1 MGAELQAFG
10 MMPLKSKRS
19 PAEGEF
25 LFEIDEQP
33 TEECLT
39 ALGGIPLFV
48 RTARSLDVPGSV
60 KRNLALKQRDR
71 GFDEATY
78 IESFLVL
85 NAAGGD
91 CLEDFDC
98 LREDR
103 GLAEMLGHEV
113 PSPEAARKF
122 LYHFHDPEKIEQAQ
136 RELPVGEVSYVPE
149 ESMALRGLT
158 QVNQEVVRELA
169 RRCAGERMATIDMDA
184 TVIESWKREAKATYE
199 GGSGYQPMVAL
210 WAEMDVVVAEEFRDG
225 NVPALKDPLR
235 VAQQALVALPETIR
249 ERYFRGDSACDE
261 EALLSWL
268 RDEKRPHGPQGF
280 IGFAVSARM
289 NPVLRK
295 EIESTAAEK
304 WQPYSEDSEAV
315 KECAQVDYFPE
326 ETPANRYREPLRT
339 IAIRI
344 RKKQQQLFVDGSE
357 VKYFAVRT
365 NLWDWKPKRLLE
377 WHREKAG
384 TIEAVHEVLKNELTA
399 GVLPCGRYGANAAWF
414 RLAVITYNVLTAM
427 KRLVL
432 PADLRTARPKR
443 LRFLIFQQPGKLI
456 HHARQMILRLARTWN
471 RFSNWKHAM
480 EVLALPAPA

>member
-1 MGAELQAFG
+1 MQIFWVMA
-10 MMPLKSKRS
+10 LKSRSKRS

-25 LFEIDEQP
+25 LFEIDEEP
-33 TEECLT
+33 TDECLT

-60 KRNLALKQRDR
+60 KRNLALKERDR

-78 IESFLVL
+78 VESFLVL

-103 GLAEMLGHEV
+103 GLAEMLGHAV
-113 PSPEAARKF
+113 PSPAAARKF
-122 LYHFHDPEKIEQAQ
+122 LYQFHDGQKIEQAQ
-136 RELPVGEVSYVPE
+136 RELEEGEVSYVPE
-149 ESMALRGLT
+149 ESAALRGLA
-158 QVNQEVVRELA
+158 QVNQDVVRELA
-169 RRCAGERMATIDMDA
+169 RRCAGERIATIDMDA
-184 TVIESWKREAKATYE
+184 TVIESWKREAKPTYE

-210 WAEMDVVVAEEFRDG
+210 WAEMNLVVAEEFRDG

-235 VAQQALVALPETIR
+235 VAWRAYAGLPDTIR

-261 EALLSWL
+261 EQLLTWL
-268 RDEKRPHGPQGF
+268 RDEKRPNGAEGF

-289 NPVLRK
+289 NPALRE
-295 EIESTAAEK
+295 EIESVPAGK
-304 WQPYSEDSEAV
+304 WEPYSEDSEVV

-326 ETPANRYREPLRT
+326 ETEANRFREPLRT

-344 RKKQQQLFVDGSE
+344 RKKQQRLFADGSG
-357 VKYFAVRT
+357 VKHFAVRT
-365 NLWDWKPKRLLE
+365 NLWDWKAKRLLE

-384 TIEAVHEVLKNELTA
+384 TIEAVHDVVKNELA
-399 GVLPCGRYGANAAWF
+399 GGVLPCGRYGANAAWF

-432 PADLRTARPKR
+432 PPELQTARPKR

-456 HHARQMILRLARTWN
+456 HHARQTILRLARTWN
-471 RFSNWKHAM
+471 RFSNWKQAM
-480 EVLALPAPA
+480 RVLVLPTPV

>member
-1 MGAELQAFG
+1 
-10 MMPLKSKRS
+10 MPLKSKPS

-25 LFEIDEQP
+25 LFEIDEEP

-39 ALGGIPLFV
+39 ALGGVPLFV

-60 KRNLALKQRDR
+60 QRNLSLKERDR

-78 IESFLVL
+78 VESFLVL

-91 CLEDFDC
+91 CLDDFDC

-103 GLAEMLGHEV
+103 GLAAMLGHTV

-122 LYHFHDPEKIEQAQ
+122 LYQFHDPEKIEQAQ
-136 RELPVGEVSYVPE
+136 RELPVGECSYVPQ
-149 ESMALRGLT
+149 ESAALRGLA
-158 QVNQEVVRELA
+158 QVNQDVVRELA
-169 RRCAGERMATIDMDA
+169 RRCAGERIATIDMDA
-184 TVIESWKREAKATYE
+184 TVIESWKREAKTTYE

-210 WAEMDVVVAEEFRDG
+210 WAELNVVVAEEFRDG

-235 VAQQALVALPETIR
+235 VAQQAYAALPATVK

-261 EALLSWL
+261 EELLTWL
-268 RDEKRPHGPQGF
+268 RDEKRANAVEGF

-289 NPVLRK
+289 NPALRE
-295 EIESTAAEK
+295 EIESVAAEK
-304 WQPYSEDSEAV
+304 WQFYSEDSEAV

-326 ETPANRYREPLRT
+326 ETAANRYREPLRT

-344 RKKQQQLFVDGSE
+344 RKKQQALFADGSQ

-365 NLWDWKPKRLLE
+365 NLWDWKPTRLLQ

-384 TIEAVHEVLKNELTA
+384 TIEAVHDVLKNELA
-399 GVLPCGRYGANAAWF
+399 GGVLPCGRYGANAAWF

-432 PADLRTARPKR
+432 PADLQTARPKR

-456 HHARQMILRLARTWN
+456 HHARKLTLRLARTWN
-471 RFSNWKHAM
+471 RFSNWKYAM